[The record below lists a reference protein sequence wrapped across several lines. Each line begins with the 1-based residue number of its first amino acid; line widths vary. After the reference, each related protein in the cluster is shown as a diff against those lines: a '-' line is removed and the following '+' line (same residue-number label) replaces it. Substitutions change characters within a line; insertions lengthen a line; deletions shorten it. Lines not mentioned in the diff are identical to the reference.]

1 MNNLRFM
8 EQHFERNKNIQ
19 AAAYTILVCCIAF
32 LVFTLV
38 SWKKPLEEK
47 PLLTE
52 GIEVNLGNSDVGDGD
67 VQPQSPGEPAPV
79 SNDNTSS
86 TPANASNANTDD
98 KPDTNEPDDI
108 PATTNAKPV
117 IKPVTTNTNTKPST
131 KPVTNPTP
139 TPIKPKATMG
149 KNTGGNGTGGN
160 NSDSYNNSKGEGNDG
175 KPGDKGK
182 PWGSVDGKVYD
193 GPGGT
198 KIYGAL
204 GKRGIRN
211 FPSFNDEF
219 EEDAKVA
226 VNVVVDANGNV
237 IEATINPKGTSA
249 TQPKTKQVALRR
261 AREIKFNKG
270 TETQSG
276 TIILDMRV
284 RG

>member
-1 MNNLRFM
+1 M

-19 AAAYTILVCCIAF
+19 AAAYTVLVCSIAF

-38 SWKKPLEEK
+38 SWKKPTEEK

-67 VQPQSPGEPAPV
+67 VQPQSPGEPAPET
-79 SNDNTSS
+79 NNNTSS
-86 TPANASNANTDD
+86 TPANTSNANTND
-98 KPDTNEPDDI
+98 KPDTNEPDGI
-108 PATTNAKPV
+108 PASTNTKPV
-117 IKPVTTNTNTKPST
+117 VKPNNTNTNTKPST

-139 TPIKPKATMG
+139 TLPKPKATMG

-198 KIYGAL
+198 KIYGEF

-211 FPSFNDEF
+211 FPTFNDEF
-219 EEDAKVA
+219 DEDAKVA

-237 IEATINPKGTSA
+237 IEANINPKGTSA
-249 TQPKTKQVALRR
+249 TQSKTKQVALRR
-261 AREIKFNKG
+261 AKEIKFNKG
-270 TETQSG
+270 TETQKG